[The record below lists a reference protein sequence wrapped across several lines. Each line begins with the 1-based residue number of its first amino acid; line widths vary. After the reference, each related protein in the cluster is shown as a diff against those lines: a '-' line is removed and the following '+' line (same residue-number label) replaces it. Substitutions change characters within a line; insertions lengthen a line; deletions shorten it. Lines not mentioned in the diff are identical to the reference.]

1 MKKLS
6 LLLVITAAFLIFSCS
21 KEKKSENFILL
32 TTPVWS
38 SDTLLA
44 NGEDAS
50 GPGELLEKFKG
61 DARFEEDGSG
71 YFGDYTGQWRF
82 NPDESQITIITDSM
96 PLPIICN
103 LIMLTADSLK
113 ITTIVPDKVTL
124 DPINIRMTFSVK

>member
-6 LLLVITAAFLIFSCS
+6 LLLVILTGLLVISCS
-21 KEKKSENFILL
+21 KEKKSERFIFL
-32 TTPVWS
+32 TTPIWL

-61 DARFEEDGSG
+61 DAKFKEDGTG

-82 NPDESQITIITDSM
+82 NPDETQITIVTDSM
-96 PLPIICN
+96 PLPIVSNI
-103 LIMLTADSLK
+103 IMLTIDSLK
-113 ITTIVPDKVTL
+113 ITTIVTDKVTNI
-124 DPINIRMTFSVK
+124 PVNIRMTFSVK